1 MKQYTN
7 FTIIKRSCIL
17 LIAFIASWTVL
28 TGKPHGVAVLTDHA
42 NVRASKFG
50 FGALGVFL

>member
-7 FTIIKRSCIL
+7 FTIIKWSCIL

-28 TGKPHGVAVLTDHA
+28 TGKPRGVAVLTDHV
-42 NVRASKFG
+42 NVQVN
-50 FGALGVFL
+50 LGLVR